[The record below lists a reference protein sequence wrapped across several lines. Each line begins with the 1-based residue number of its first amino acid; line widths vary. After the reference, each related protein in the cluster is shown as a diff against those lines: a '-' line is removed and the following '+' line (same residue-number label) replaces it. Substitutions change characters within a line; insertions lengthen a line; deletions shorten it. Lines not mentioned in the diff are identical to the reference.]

1 MINFSTELIAVPD
14 FPETSASLIASIK
27 DPGNAEAWESFE
39 KLYRPVIFRIAR
51 AKGLQYADA
60 TDLVQQVL
68 VSVASAIDAYRPTET
83 GTPFRNWLSKITRNA
98 ILKALTRQPKDRA
111 SGGTAVWD
119 LLSEVPAADES
130 TSALIDSELRQEIFQ
145 LAAEKVRLSVQPITW
160 LVFELSVLQQ
170 QSIDKV
176 AEKLNLSIGNVY
188 AARSRVMKRLKET
201 VQRFDDQS
209 EFLPTQK
216 TTPTK

>member
-1 MINFSTELIAVPD
+1 MPE

-27 DPGNAEAWESFE
+27 DPENSVAWESFE

-60 TDLVQQVL
+60 TDLVQQVF
-68 VSVASAIDAYRPTET
+68 VSVASAIDAYQPNEA
-83 GTPFRNWLSKITRNA
+83 GAPFRNWLSKITRNA

-119 LLSEVPAADES
+119 LLSEVPVTDAS
-130 TSALIDSELRQEIFQ
+130 TSALIENELRQEIFQ
-145 LAAEKVRLSVQPITW
+145 LAANEVRLAVQPVTW
-160 LVFELSVLQQ
+160 LAFELSVLQHHP
-170 QSIDKV
+170 IDEV
-176 AEKLNLSIGNVY
+176 AKKLNLSVGNVY

-201 VQRFDDQS
+201 VQRFDTESPTSISAEIQSNPSSDHDQ
-209 EFLPTQK
+209 
-216 TTPTK
+216 